1 MYVSQLYTSRMDTP
15 HFGDNLISD
24 LIGDRNIA
32 VAESCTG
39 GSLAARFVSVP
50 GSSEYFR
57 GGVVAYANDIKQRLL
72 DVDAEVIQTAGAVS
86 AECALQMA
94 RGVRKLLGADIAIS
108 TTGIAGPEGGTPD
121 KPVGLVYVAMVTPHG
136 EVVTCNTWNRDRLG
150 NIRLS
155 VEEGIRLLQEYLQ
168 DAPN

>member
-1 MYVSQLYTSRMDTP
+1 MDTP

-24 LIGDRNIA
+24 LIGERQIA

-50 GSSEYFR
+50 GSSVYFR
-57 GGVVAYANDIKQRLL
+57 GGLVAYANDIKQQLL
-72 DVDAEVIQTAGAVS
+72 RVDERVLVAHGAVS
-86 AECALQMA
+86 GECALQMA
-94 RGVRKLLGADIAIS
+94 RSVREVFGADIGIS
-108 TTGIAGPEGGTPD
+108 TTGITGPEGGTPD
-121 KPVGLVYVAMVTPHG
+121 KPVGTVYVAMVTPEG
-136 EVVTCNTWNRDRLG
+136 ETVTHNVWNRDRLG

-168 DAPN
+168 ATDH